1 MRQTGFSLVMEDRQK
16 ARVAAP
22 LPNRARTVAWANGA
36 RILQGRA
43 NNSQEVLMEQE
54 AIYVGIDVAKAQL
67 DVAVRPTDDR
77 WEVSH
82 DDAGVR
88 QLVSR
93 LKAIEPAMVLLEA
106 AGGFWRPGTAAGG
119 CPGSP
124 LGAGGRRQPP
134 PSAGLRQG
142 HREAGQDRRSGRS
155 GPGSLRRSSPPAR
168 APSSRHRDSGPQLP
182 GCPQAPG
189 DDHAGLGEEP
199 PELRHHCRPSPHR
212 GSHCMARAGAG
223 RSGRG
228 PASDSPSES
237 RMAGEG

>member
-93 LKAIEPAMVLLEA
+93 LKAI
-106 AGGFWRPGTAAGG
+106 
-119 CPGSP
+119 
-124 LGAGGRRQPP
+124 
-134 PSAGLRQG
+134 
-142 HREAGQDRRSGRS
+142 
-155 GPGSLRRSSPPAR
+155 
-168 APSSRHRDSGPQLP
+168 
-182 GCPQAPG
+182 
-189 DDHAGLGEEP
+189 
-199 PELRHHCRPSPHR
+199 
-212 GSHCMARAGAG
+212 
-223 RSGRG
+223 
-228 PASDSPSES
+228 
-237 RMAGEG
+237 